1 MFARLVLWILLA
13 LFAVSGTLLTIL
25 FASTRDHGD
34 EFPRRLRDMHVGDD
48 GAFAC
53 TAHFSDD
60 TLRLMLVGA
69 DGAIR
74 FDSRL
79 AYEFGSPDSPSYPLS
94 LGVIVEQ
101 RHDRVLFRIAHE
113 DGGAEEEWRIVRW
126 SSGELISSLRP
137 TQPYERSEA
146 YCSLNLVKPIAGT
159 PLLVCYWSVISL
171 EGSPRGA
178 ARGAHFA
185 VTDFDAK
192 TVWELDLPHDYDAG
206 GVERDAGRLW
216 YWARGSDVLLTSSA
230 PNHFEIVLAADAQRV
245 TFEMS
250 ADGQAKNGWA
260 VNEVSRENY
269 TIDFDAR
276 AR

>member
-60 TLRLMLVGA
+60 T
-69 DGAIR
+69 
-74 FDSRL
+74 
-79 AYEFGSPDSPSYPLS
+79 